1 MSFTDSASGNSLWR
15 GYDYYGKGAVLTCE
29 QTAETEFSGQVRGE
43 KVYSVRIDF
52 SHPRKSSCSCPYANG
67 RRIVCKHMVAL
78 YFTAFPGEAERLRK
92 HGEEWEEKEEESQER
107 IYARVR
113 KYIQKMPAAQLRET
127 LYGRLMDSG
136 RYVFERFIS
145 EHGLDEWEE
154 EEEDYVD
161 KNTLKYWTGIVQRG
175 IERYDFDFYYDKKT
189 EEFLLDDITTGE
201 KAGKNRKNLLRLPG
215 KQDVDRVRIMRD
227 FAAVQTESVRAELT
241 AALAGKD
248 IDKKFEDAMAKRNI
262 GNLWQAYREE
272 RLRLFSEEWCLQNIF
287 RK

>member
-1 MSFTDSASGNSLWR
+1 
-15 GYDYYGKGAVLTCE
+15 
-29 QTAETEFSGQVRGE
+29 
-43 KVYSVRIDF
+43 
-52 SHPRKSSCSCPYANG
+52 
-67 RRIVCKHMVAL
+67 
-78 YFTAFPGEAERLRK
+78 
-92 HGEEWEEKEEESQER
+92 
-107 IYARVR
+107 
-113 KYIQKMPAAQLRET
+113 
-127 LYGRLMDSG
+127 MDSG

-189 EEFLLDDITTGE
+189 EEFLLDDIITGE

-248 IDKKFEDAMAKRNI
+248 IDKKFEDAVAKRNI